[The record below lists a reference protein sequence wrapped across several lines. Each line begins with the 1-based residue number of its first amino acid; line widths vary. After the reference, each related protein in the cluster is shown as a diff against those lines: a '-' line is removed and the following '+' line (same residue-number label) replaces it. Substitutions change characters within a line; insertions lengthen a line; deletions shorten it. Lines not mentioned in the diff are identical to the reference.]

1 MAKDIIL
8 KTGTYLQVVT
18 NKDIASGKIPGA
30 SLEKFVVNLL
40 KSPTC
45 CVKYVALSKANY
57 TQATSLATTVAT
69 TTPAGE
75 ITPFSALTTGAG
87 LAEGTGFTV
96 TNAFV
101 TADSVVLANVTDYS
115 VAHGTNGLPQ
125 VIVDD
130 VAAGSFKLI
139 IVNGGANALN
149 GTIKIGYSIF

>member
-8 KTGTYLQVVT
+8 KTGTYLQVVN
-18 NKDIASGKIPGA
+18 NKDIAMGKIPGA

-57 TQATSLATTVAT
+57 TQATSLTTTVAT

-75 ITPFSALTTGAG
+75 ITPFSTLTTGAG
-87 LAEGTGFTV
+87 LAETGFTV
-96 TNAFV
+96 TNSLV
-101 TADSVVLANVTDYS
+101 TADSVVLANITDYS
-115 VAHGTNGLPQ
+115 AAHGTAGLPQ

-130 VAAGSFKLI
+130 IAAGSFKLI
-139 IVNGGANALN
+139 IVNGGANALA
-149 GTIKIGYSIF
+149 GTVKIGYTIF